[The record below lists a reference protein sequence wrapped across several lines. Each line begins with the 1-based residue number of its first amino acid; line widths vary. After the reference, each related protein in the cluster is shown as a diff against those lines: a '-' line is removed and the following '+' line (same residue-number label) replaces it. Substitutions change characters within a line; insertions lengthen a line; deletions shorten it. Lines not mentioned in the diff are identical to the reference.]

1 MLSSR
6 LHESSLTA
14 YESENLRTIAHDSSS
29 IARHLGDISRELK
42 EIRATVEADKRDR
55 EFARPMYLMA
65 IGTGTLVL
73 SILYRLS

>member
-1 MLSSR
+1 MLASR
-6 LHESSLTA
+6 SHESPLTV
-14 YESENLRTIAHDSSS
+14 YERDNLRTIANDSSS
-29 IARHLGDISRELK
+29 IARHLADISRELNA
-42 EIRATVEADKRDR
+42 IRSAVEADKRDR

>member
-1 MLSSR
+1 MLASR
-6 LHESSLTA
+6 SHESSFSV
-14 YESENLRTIAHDSSS
+14 YEHEHLRTIAKDSSS
-29 IARHLGDISRELK
+29 IARHLEDISRELSA
-42 EIRATVEADKRDR
+42 IRAAVEADKRDR

>member
-1 MLSSR
+1 MLASR
-6 LHESSLTA
+6 SHESSLTV
-14 YESENLRTIAHDSSS
+14 YEHENLRTIAHDSSS
-29 IARHLGDISRELK
+29 VARHLADISRELNA
-42 EIRATVEADKRDR
+42 IRTAVEADKRDR